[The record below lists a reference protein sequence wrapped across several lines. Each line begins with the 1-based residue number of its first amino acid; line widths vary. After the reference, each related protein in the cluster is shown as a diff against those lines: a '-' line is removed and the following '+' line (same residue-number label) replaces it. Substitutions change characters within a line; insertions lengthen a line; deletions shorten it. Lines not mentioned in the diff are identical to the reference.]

1 MVELKKKV
9 TLKTKVAETAT
20 QNQQT
25 TQQPNPSSNGKGK
38 KLGVLIVIVVI
49 AVVAFFLLKPDNSGN
64 EESVSFLATSETVAQ
79 NANKGQKQEAEQ
91 PISESTSNEEST
103 PVVEEDKSKNEAGD
117 NNDNKPTT
125 VSEQEE
131 KTQPTTETITQTK
144 EVASKTTQKKEA
156 IPVGS
161 SIEEKAKLVIR
172 GDFGNGEERKMKL
185 GSEYSA
191 IQNKVHEMYAKG
203 LVY

>member
-64 EESVSFLATSETVAQ
+64 DVSVSSPATSETVAQ
-79 NANKGQKQEAEQ
+79 NADNDQIQEAEQ

-103 PVVEEDKSKNEAGD
+103 PVVEEDKSNKEAGD
-117 NNDNKPTT
+117 NNKPTT
-125 VSEQEE
+125 TSEQEG
-131 KTQPTTETITQTK
+131 KTQTTSETTNQTK
-144 EVASKTTQKKEA
+144 DVASETTQKKEA

-191 IQNKVHEMYAKG
+191 IQNKVNEMYAKG

>member
-9 TLKTKVAETAT
+9 NLKTKVAETAT

-64 EESVSFLATSETVAQ
+64 DVSVSSPATSETVAQ
-79 NANKGQKQEAEQ
+79 NADNDQIQEAEQ

-103 PVVEEDKSKNEAGD
+103 PVVEEDKSNKEAGD
-117 NNDNKPTT
+117 NNKPTT
-125 VSEQEE
+125 TSEQEG
-131 KTQPTTETITQTK
+131 KTQTTSETTNQTK
-144 EVASKTTQKKEA
+144 DVASETTQKKEA

-191 IQNKVHEMYAKG
+191 IQNKVNEMYAKG

>member
-64 EESVSFLATSETVAQ
+64 DVSVSSPATSETVAQ
-79 NANKGQKQEAEQ
+79 NADNDQIQEAEQ
-91 PISESTSNEEST
+91 PISESISNEEST
-103 PVVEEDKSKNEAGD
+103 PVVEEDKSNKEAGD
-117 NNDNKPTT
+117 NNKPTT
-125 VSEQEE
+125 TSEQEG
-131 KTQPTTETITQTK
+131 KTQTTSETTNQTK
-144 EVASKTTQKKEA
+144 DVASETTQKKEA

-191 IQNKVHEMYAKG
+191 IQNKVNEMYAKG

>member
-25 TQQPNPSSNGKGK
+25 TQLPNPSSNGKGK

-64 EESVSFLATSETVAQ
+64 DVSVSSPATSETVAQ
-79 NANKGQKQEAEQ
+79 NADNDQIQEAEQ

-103 PVVEEDKSKNEAGD
+103 PVVEEDKSNKEAGD
-117 NNDNKPTT
+117 NNKPTT
-125 VSEQEE
+125 TSEQEG
-131 KTQPTTETITQTK
+131 KTQTTSETTNQTK
-144 EVASKTTQKKEA
+144 DVASETTQKKEA

-191 IQNKVHEMYAKG
+191 IQNKVNEMYAKG

>member
-25 TQQPNPSSNGKGK
+25 TQQPNSSSNGKGK
-38 KLGVLIVIVVI
+38 KLGVFMLIAVI
-49 AVVAFFLLKPDNSGN
+49 AVVAFFLLKPENSGN
-64 EESVSFLATSETVAQ
+64 DVSVSSPATSEAVAQ
-79 NANKGQKQEAEQ
+79 NTDNAQKQEQ
-91 PISESTSNEEST
+91 PVSESTPNEESA
-103 PVVEEDKSKNEAGD
+103 PVVEEDKSNNEVSD
-117 NNDNKPTT
+117 NNGNKPAN

-131 KTQPTTETITQTK
+131 KTQATTETRTQTK
-144 EVASKTTQKKEA
+144 EIASKTTQKDEA
-156 IPVGS
+156 IPVG

-185 GSEYSA
+185 GLEYSA
-191 IQNKVHEMYAKG
+191 IQNKVNEMYAKG

>member
-64 EESVSFLATSETVAQ
+64 DVSVSSPATSETVAQ
-79 NANKGQKQEAEQ
+79 NADNDQIQEAEQ

-103 PVVEEDKSKNEAGD
+103 PVVEEDKSNKEAGD
-117 NNDNKPTT
+117 NNKPTT
-125 VSEQEE
+125 TSEQEG
-131 KTQPTTETITQTK
+131 KTQTTSETTNQTK
-144 EVASKTTQKKEA
+144 DVASETTQKKEA

-161 SIEEKAKLVIR
+161 SIEKKAKLVIR

-191 IQNKVHEMYAKG
+191 IQNKVNEMYAKG

>member
-25 TQQPNPSSNGKGK
+25 TPQPNPSNNGTGK
-38 KLGVLIVIVVI
+38 KLGVLIVVAII

-64 EESVSFLATSETVAQ
+64 DVSVSSPATSETVAQ
-79 NANKGQKQEAEQ
+79 NADNAQEQEVAQ
-91 PISESTSNEEST
+91 PVSESTSNEEST
-103 PVVEEDKSKNEAGD
+103 SVVEEDKSNNEVSD
-117 NNDNKPTT
+117 NNGNKPAT
-125 VSEQEE
+125 VSEQED
-131 KTQPTTETITQTK
+131 KTQATTETRTQTK
-144 EVASKTTQKKEA
+144 EVTSKTTQKEEA
-156 IPVGS
+156 IPVG

-191 IQNKVHEMYAKG
+191 IQNKVNEMYAKG

>member
-25 TQQPNPSSNGKGK
+25 TQQPNPSGNGKGK
-38 KLGVLIVIVVI
+38 KLGVLTVLAVI

-64 EESVSFLATSETVAQ
+64 DVSVSPPATPEIVAQ
-79 NANKGQKQEAEQ
+79 NADNAQKQEAEQ
-91 PISESTSNEEST
+91 PVSESTTNEESA
-103 PVVEEDKSKNEAGD
+103 PVVVEDKSNNEASD
-117 NNDNKPTT
+117 NNENKPATVSGQEENAQTTT
-125 VSEQEE
+125 VV
-131 KTQPTTETITQTK
+131 KTQTK
-144 EVASKTTQKKEA
+144 EATSKASQKEEA
-156 IPVGS
+156 IPAGT
-161 SIEEKAKLVIR
+161 IEEKAILVIR

-185 GSEYSA
+185 GTEYSA
-191 IQNKVHEMYAKG
+191 IQNKVNEMYAKG

>member
-25 TQQPNPSSNGKGK
+25 TQQPNPSSNGKGN

-64 EESVSFLATSETVAQ
+64 DVSVSSPATSETVAQ
-79 NANKGQKQEAEQ
+79 NADNDQIQEAEQ

-103 PVVEEDKSKNEAGD
+103 PVVEEDKSNKEAGD
-117 NNDNKPTT
+117 NNKPTT
-125 VSEQEE
+125 TSEQEG
-131 KTQPTTETITQTK
+131 KPQTTSETTNQTK
-144 EVASKTTQKKEA
+144 DVASETTQKKEA

-191 IQNKVHEMYAKG
+191 IQNKVNEMYAKG

>member
-20 QNQQT
+20 NP
-25 TQQPNPSSNGKGK
+25 PNNAKGK
-38 KLGVLIVIVVI
+38 KLGVLIVLAVI

-64 EESVSFLATSETVAQ
+64 DVSVSSPATSETVAQ
-79 NANKGQKQEAEQ
+79 NADNAQEQEVEQ
-91 PISESTSNEEST
+91 PVSESTSNEEST
-103 PVVEEDKSKNEAGD
+103 SVVEEDKSNNEVSD
-117 NNDNKPTT
+117 NNGNKPAT

-131 KTQPTTETITQTK
+131 KTQATTEARTQTK
-144 EVASKTTQKKEA
+144 EVASKTTQQEEA
-156 IPVGS
+156 IPVG

-191 IQNKVHEMYAKG
+191 IQNKVNEMYAKG

>member
-25 TQQPNPSSNGKGK
+25 TQLPNPSSNGKGK

-64 EESVSFLATSETVAQ
+64 DVSVSSPATSETVAQ
-79 NANKGQKQEAEQ
+79 NADNAQEQEVAQ
-91 PISESTSNEEST
+91 PVSESTSYEEST
-103 PVVEEDKSKNEAGD
+103 SVVEEDKSNKEVSD
-117 NNDNKPTT
+117 NNGNKPAN

-131 KTQPTTETITQTK
+131 KTQASTETRTQTTEVT
-144 EVASKTTQKKEA
+144 SKTTQKEEA
-156 IPVGS
+156 IPVG

-191 IQNKVHEMYAKG
+191 IQNKVNEMYAKG

>member
-64 EESVSFLATSETVAQ
+64 DVSVSSPATSETVAQ
-79 NANKGQKQEAEQ
+79 NADNDQIQEAEH

-103 PVVEEDKSKNEAGD
+103 PVVEEDKSNKEAGD
-117 NNDNKPTT
+117 NNKPTT
-125 VSEQEE
+125 TSEQEG
-131 KTQPTTETITQTK
+131 KTQTTSETTNQTK
-144 EVASKTTQKKEA
+144 DVASETTQKKEA

-191 IQNKVHEMYAKG
+191 IQNKVNEMYAKG

>member
-25 TQQPNPSSNGKGK
+25 TPQPNPSNNGTGK
-38 KLGVLIVIVVI
+38 KFGVLIVVAII

-64 EESVSFLATSETVAQ
+64 DVSVSSPATSETVAQ
-79 NANKGQKQEAEQ
+79 NADNAQEQEVAQ
-91 PISESTSNEEST
+91 PVSESTSNEEST
-103 PVVEEDKSKNEAGD
+103 SVVEEDKSNNEVSD
-117 NNDNKPTT
+117 NNGNKPAT

-131 KTQPTTETITQTK
+131 KTQATTETRTQTK
-144 EVASKTTQKKEA
+144 EVTSITTQKEEA
-156 IPVGS
+156 IPVG

-191 IQNKVHEMYAKG
+191 IQNKVNEMYAKG

>member
-25 TQQPNPSSNGKGK
+25 TQQPNPSGSGNGK
-38 KLGVLIVIVVI
+38 KLGVLIVLAVI
-49 AVVAFFLLKPDNSGN
+49 AVVAFFLLKPENSGN
-64 EESVSFLATSETVAQ
+64 DVSVSSPATSEAVAQ
-79 NANKGQKQEAEQ
+79 NTDNAQKQEVEQ
-91 PISESTSNEEST
+91 PVSESTPNEEST
-103 PVVEEDKSKNEAGD
+103 PVVEEDKSNNEVSD
-117 NNDNKPTT
+117 NNGNKPAN

-131 KTQPTTETITQTK
+131 KTQATTETRTQTK
-144 EVASKTTQKKEA
+144 EIASKTTQKEEA
-156 IPVGS
+156 IPVG

-191 IQNKVHEMYAKG
+191 IQNKVNEMYAKG

>member
-1 MVELKKKV
+1 MIELKKKV
-9 TLKTKVAETAT
+9 TWKTKVAETAT

-64 EESVSFLATSETVAQ
+64 DVSVSSPATSETVAQ
-79 NANKGQKQEAEQ
+79 NADNDQIQEAEQ

-103 PVVEEDKSKNEAGD
+103 PVVEEDKSNKEAGD
-117 NNDNKPTT
+117 NNKPTT
-125 VSEQEE
+125 TSEQEG
-131 KTQPTTETITQTK
+131 KTQTTSETTNQTK
-144 EVASKTTQKKEA
+144 DVASETTQKKEA

-191 IQNKVHEMYAKG
+191 IQNKVNEMYAKG

>member
-25 TQQPNPSSNGKGK
+25 TQQPNPSGSGKGK
-38 KLGVLIVIVVI
+38 KLGVLIVLAVI

-64 EESVSFLATSETVAQ
+64 DVSVSSPATQEIVAQ
-79 NANKGQKQEAEQ
+79 NADNAQKQEAEQ
-91 PISESTSNEEST
+91 PVSESTPNEESA
-103 PVVEEDKSKNEAGD
+103 PVVVEDKSNNEASD
-117 NNDNKPTT
+117 NNENKPATVSGQEENAQTTT
-125 VSEQEE
+125 VV
-131 KTQPTTETITQTK
+131 KTQTK
-144 EVASKTTQKKEA
+144 EATSKASQKVEA
-156 IPVGS
+156 IPAGT
-161 SIEEKAKLVIR
+161 IEEKAILVIR

-185 GSEYSA
+185 GTEYSA
-191 IQNKVHEMYAKG
+191 IQNKVNEMYAKG

>member
-25 TQQPNPSSNGKGK
+25 TQLPNPSSNGKGR

-64 EESVSFLATSETVAQ
+64 DVSVSSPATSETVAQ
-79 NANKGQKQEAEQ
+79 NADNDQIQEAEQ

-103 PVVEEDKSKNEAGD
+103 PVVEEDKSNKEAGD
-117 NNDNKPTT
+117 NNKPTT
-125 VSEQEE
+125 TSEQEG
-131 KTQPTTETITQTK
+131 KTQTTSETTNQTK
-144 EVASKTTQKKEA
+144 DVASETTQKKEA

-191 IQNKVHEMYAKG
+191 IQNKVNEMYAKG